1 MSVGIDASI
10 PKYPRRFRAKVVL
23 SVLLVTVLFAVA
35 GSGLYF
41 LRHRRFVEADWQQRG
56 RTLVTS
62 LADNS
67 RLGLFSGNV
76 AFLNAPIA
84 ALMARE
90 DVLFVSVY
98 DSTGTEIV
106 RRMKPHAA
114 RPEKM
119 VLRDLRRFVD
129 GTAGQRAG
137 RDQMEFILAVRPGE
151 QDGEAA
157 SFGGGQATKARPKK
171 GGRIL
176 GWVRI
181 GLSKRPL
188 KKSLSEALMGSLYL
202 SGGLLIF
209 GIFMALLVGWRLSS
223 PIRRLTEGVDELRR
237 GNLSF
242 RVDVQ
247 SHDELGQLADS
258 FNRMAWNLKDTMSR
272 LEGLNHHLEDE
283 VAERTDEIRRISDF
297 VKVLNGPT
305 RIGPLVEA
313 CMGAFQLLAQ
323 ALAVAVY
330 GREGDALVLVG
341 ASGAPREAFGSER
354 TKVGERNVGKAAAAA
369 EPLVVDRIPE
379 NARLC
384 VAIGQALASL
394 VYLPIRFGSDLQGVV
409 VCAFA
414 QPVEQATMGLMGQ
427 AVDQLAIA
435 MANAR
440 AFEAAERL
448 AKELETRNEALVR
461 QRDLL
466 QQQKQ
471 KLEEANRLKSEFLAN
486 TTHELRTPLN
496 AILGYTE
503 LVLEEVYGPI
513 TPDQNE
519 ALVGIHES
527 GHHLLGL
534 INQTLDYAKLE
545 AGQMPAVVTEVDLN
559 RLCKE
564 AVVASGGLT
573 KDRPYRITVSDSG
586 TAVHILSDEAKVRQI
601 ILNLLSNAVKF
612 TEKGSVVVGL
622 RSDGQ
627 GGAAITVKDTG
638 IGIAPKNLDVI
649 FDAFR
654 QLDGSSTR
662 AAGGTGLGL
671 AISRRLAVLLGGRLA
686 VESRPGH
693 GSTFTLYLPP
703 RPPQQ
708 SVTPARAESMDDV
721 SATMGVD
728 LQGEDAAIEDIGLD
742 VAPLGTIAESQG
754 PAGDNGAI
762 PWSGGASTP
771 GGAPTAVGVSGKG
784 IPSGTGGSFE
794 SAPSSDLSGLEL
806 LDLSQGSVPEGNSR
820 MEQQSQGRN
829 GASVVPGEAE
839 SDETLSTDRDDE
851 GSGLELDL
859 DAVFKKFPGS

>member
-1 MSVGIDASI
+1 MSVGIDANI
-10 PKYPRRFRAKVVL
+10 PKYPRRFRAKVVF
-23 SVLLVTVLFAVA
+23 SVLLVTVLSAAA

-41 LRHRRFVEADWQQRG
+41 LRHRRFVQADWKQRG
-56 RTLVTS
+56 RMLVTS
-62 LADNS
+62 LANNS

-76 AFLNAPIA
+76 AFLNGPIA
-84 ALMARE
+84 ALLTRE

-98 DSTGTEIV
+98 DRTGSEIV
-106 RRMKPHAA
+106 RRMKPHAG
-114 RPEKM
+114 RPEK
-119 VLRDLRRFVD
+119 LSLQDLRRFV
-129 GTAGQRAG
+129 GEKPGQMAG
-137 RDQMEFILAVRPGE
+137 RDRMEFIVAVRLLGV
-151 QDGEAA
+151 DGEAA
-157 SFGGGQATKARPKK
+157 SFGGGKRKKA
-171 GGRIL
+171 GRVL

-181 GLSKRPL
+181 GLSNRPL
-188 KKSLSEALMGSLYL
+188 RKSLSEALMGSLYL

-209 GIFMALLVGWRLSS
+209 GVLMALLVGWRLSS
-223 PIRRLTEGVDELRR
+223 PIRRLTKGVDELRR

-242 RVDVQ
+242 RVKVQ

-305 RIGPLVEA
+305 RIGPLAEA
-313 CMGAFQLLAQ
+313 GVGALQLLAQ
-323 ALAVAVY
+323 SPAVAIY
-330 GREGDALVLVG
+330 GREGDLLVLVG
-341 ASGAPREAFGSER
+341 AAGAPREAFGNEHV
-354 TKVGERNVGKAAAAA
+354 KMGERNVGKAAGAK

-384 VAIGQALASL
+384 VAVGRALASL
-394 VYLPIRFGSDLQGVV
+394 VYLPIRFGTDLQGVV
-409 VCAFA
+409 VCAFET
-414 QPVEQATMGLMGQ
+414 QVEQATMDLMGQ
-427 AVDQLAIA
+427 AVGQLAIA

-461 QRDLL
+461 QRDML

-496 AILGYTE
+496 AIIGYTE

-513 TPDQNE
+513 TADQKE

-545 AGQMPAVVTEVDLN
+545 AGQMPAVVTEVNLN
-559 RLCKE
+559 RLCKD

-573 KDRPYRITVSDSG
+573 KDRPYRITFSDPG
-586 TAVHILSDEAKVRQI
+586 TIIQILSDEAKVRQI
-601 ILNLLSNAVKF
+601 VVNLLSNAIKF
-612 TEKGSVVVGL
+612 TEQGSVVIGL
-622 RSDGQ
+622 RPDGR
-627 GGAAITVKDTG
+627 GGAAISVKDTG
-638 IGIAPKNLDVI
+638 IGIAPEHLNVI

-662 AAGGTGLGL
+662 SAGGTGLGL
-671 AISRRLAVLLGGRLA
+671 AISRRLAVLLGGKLD
-686 VESRPGH
+686 VQSKPKQ
-693 GSTFTLYLPP
+693 GSTFTLLVPP

-708 SVTPARAESMDDV
+708 CVTPDRAISMDDV

-728 LQGEDAAIEDIGLD
+728 LDGEDAAFDEIGLD
-742 VAPLGTIAESQG
+742 VAPLETMDDSRDQDGSQDEASGQRASPEFGES
-754 PAGDNGAI
+754 
-762 PWSGGASTP
+762 SGG
-771 GGAPTAVGVSGKG
+771 VQ
-784 IPSGTGGSFE
+784 
-794 SAPSSDLSGLEL
+794 SADLSGLEL
-806 LDLSQGSVPEGNSR
+806 LDLSQGPVAGGPAPQTEPR
-820 MEQQSQGRN
+820 KREQDD
-829 GASVVPGEAE
+829 ASTVRGDAD
-839 SDETLSTDRDDE
+839 SGDDSASSS
-851 GSGLELDL
+851 GQDSGLELDL
-859 DAVFKKFPGS
+859 DAVFKKYPPS